1 MKKHKK
7 ARTILLVSAIFSMS
21 IANAKSYETGSISFV
36 KDSTVTALGIEKAAR
51 TLPYH
56 IQKIEGT
63 ELVKVKDGN
72 FVNSL
77 IGRIAG
83 ATINTT
89 STGAGGSV
97 RVIMRGLRS
106 LSGNNNVLYVL
117 DGIPLPQL
125 SSEQPKKTNEG
136 MGQSGD
142 GIFAINPDDIE
153 SISVLTGAA
162 ASVLYGNDGANGV
175 IMITTK
181 KGQAGKLSVNIS
193 NSTTFSSPLVM
204 PEFQNTYNGWED
216 KLKYP
221 TNWNPS
227 DFFQTG
233 HTINNSVSLSGGS
246 KVNQTYF
253 SAATQN
259 SKGIIPNNDVNRY
272 HISVRNTSNLLKE
285 RLKLDLI
292 FRYTNANEQNM
303 LSQGQLYN
311 PLVPIYMIPDV
322 MLAKGDDKLPGNPYK
337 DYYERYDPSLG
348 YNVQYWPLDGIGAIV
363 QNPYWTINRDIF
375 KNRKNRFLAGLG
387 ATFNINEWLKV
398 SAQMQY
404 DRDNEKRTQKK
415 YASTRE
421 NSSATAGLF
430 QKNDA
435 KATQFYSDLMLTV
448 NKPIGNFSIDATLGG
463 SIRSRWYDHSI
474 EGGAL
479 QIANL
484 FSISNLKAQAA
495 FKNEADYHDQTKSA
509 FVAAQLGYKNGL
521 YLDVAGRMDWLNF
534 KDEYYKNVTFSADNF
549 YPSAGLSLVPTE
561 WFSSKSD
568 ILSFMKVHYSYSEA
582 GNSFQYYIPINNIK
596 FRMNEKSLIGDMD
609 PERTKSHEVGLNASF
624 LKNKI
629 SLSFTMYKT
638 TTDNLQYNVTWT
650 ESGGREEVRSRYGP
664 RIDNKGIEL
673 TLGVNQDLGAVKW
686 NSNLTYSI
694 NKNKI
699 KCLVDDI
706 PNPLT
711 GENISIDEIIMSREE
726 NYKVSL
732 KKGGSVG
739 DIYVYAPETDK
750 NGKVIIDKNSEN
762 LIKGVDYIR
771 AGNVNPDYTI
781 GWANNF
787 AWKGLELSFVI
798 HARFGG
804 VGLSLTQAT
813 MDKFG
818 VSKSSAIARDNGSVW
833 LGSEQIPTQKYYQ
846 IIDQYKIGSIYTYD
860 ATNIRLAEMSVG
872 YNIPVNKWVKWIK
885 GARIS
890 LIGRNLFMLYNK
902 APFDPESAAGNDNF
916 YQGIEYFR
924 QPSLRNMG
932 FSVNLK
938 F

>member
-21 IANAKSYETGSISFV
+21 IANAKSYETGSIGSI
-36 KDSTVTALGIEKAAR
+36 KDSTVTALGIEKDAR

-125 SSEQPKKTNEG
+125 SSEQPKKTYEG

-285 RLKLDLI
+285 RLKLDLN

-398 SAQMQY
+398 SAQMRY

-448 NKPIGNFSIDATLGG
+448 NKPIGNFSIDATVGG

-474 EGGAL
+474 CL
-479 QIANL
+479 L
-484 FSISNLKAQAA
+484 YTSDAA
-495 FKNEADYHDQTKSA
+495 
-509 FVAAQLGYKNGL
+509 
-521 YLDVAGRMDWLNF
+521 
-534 KDEYYKNVTFSADNF
+534 DE
-549 YPSAGLSLVPTE
+549 
-561 WFSSKSD
+561 
-568 ILSFMKVHYSYSEA
+568 
-582 GNSFQYYIPINNIK
+582 
-596 FRMNEKSLIGDMD
+596 
-609 PERTKSHEVGLNASF
+609 
-624 LKNKI
+624 
-629 SLSFTMYKT
+629 
-638 TTDNLQYNVTWT
+638 
-650 ESGGREEVRSRYGP
+650 
-664 RIDNKGIEL
+664 
-673 TLGVNQDLGAVKW
+673 
-686 NSNLTYSI
+686 
-694 NKNKI
+694 
-699 KCLVDDI
+699 
-706 PNPLT
+706 
-711 GENISIDEIIMSREE
+711 
-726 NYKVSL
+726 
-732 KKGGSVG
+732 
-739 DIYVYAPETDK
+739 
-750 NGKVIIDKNSEN
+750 
-762 LIKGVDYIR
+762 
-771 AGNVNPDYTI
+771 
-781 GWANNF
+781 
-787 AWKGLELSFVI
+787 
-798 HARFGG
+798 
-804 VGLSLTQAT
+804 
-813 MDKFG
+813 
-818 VSKSSAIARDNGSVW
+818 
-833 LGSEQIPTQKYYQ
+833 
-846 IIDQYKIGSIYTYD
+846 
-860 ATNIRLAEMSVG
+860 
-872 YNIPVNKWVKWIK
+872 
-885 GARIS
+885 
-890 LIGRNLFMLYNK
+890 
-902 APFDPESAAGNDNF
+902 
-916 YQGIEYFR
+916 
-924 QPSLRNMG
+924 
-932 FSVNLK
+932 
-938 F
+938 